1 MAKKEPV
8 LVVDSSLLI
17 ALGVVCAGIA
27 GLRAFL
33 NAEWGRHK

>member
-8 LVVDSSLLI
+8 LSIDLSLI
-17 ALGVVCAGIA
+17 VALSAVCAGIA

>member
-8 LVVDSSLLI
+8 LSVDSSLLI
-17 ALGVVCAGIA
+17 VLGVVGAGIA

>member
-8 LVVDSSLLI
+8 LSVDSSLLI
-17 ALGVVCAGIA
+17 VLGVVCAGIA

>member
-1 MAKKEPV
+1 MAKKDPV